1 MRKGIL
7 LAALMLLVACS
18 GASDKRYYQLPAAA
32 DAQPLQSSSRTATGH
47 LWLSR
52 INLSDFLAGNGV
64 VYQTSDVQYVTAGNN
79 LWASPL
85 QQQLQQA
92 MVANLSNALPGT
104 LVSASQISG
113 EQDQLEVDI
122 TGFHGRYDGKVVIRG
137 EWRLTH
143 NGTVSRFPI
152 NVVLKQDQDGYDAL
166 VRTLGQGWQQVCQN
180 IAKQISAV
188 R

>member
-7 LAALMLLVACS
+7 MAALLLLVACS
-18 GASDKRYYQLPAAA
+18 STGDKRYYQLPIGTDAA
-32 DAQPLQSSSRTATGH
+32 PLLASPRAATSH

-52 INLSDFLAGNGV
+52 INLSDYLAGNGV

-85 QQQLQQA
+85 EQQLQQA
-92 MVANLSNALPGT
+92 MLANLNNALPGT
-104 LVSASQISG
+104 LVSASQAPG
-113 EQDQLEVDI
+113 EQDQLEVDV

-152 NVVLKQDQDGYDAL
+152 NMILTQDKDGYDAL
-166 VRTLGQGWQQVCQN
+166 VRTLAQGWQQVCQH
-180 IAKQISAV
+180 IAKQITAMG
-188 R
+188 

>member
-7 LAALMLLVACS
+7 LAAMFLLVACS
-18 GASDKRYYQLPAAA
+18 GTSDKRYYQLPIAA
-32 DAQPLQSSSRTATGH
+32 DAAPLRSSSPAAINH

-52 INLSDFLAGNGV
+52 VNLSDFLAANGV

-85 QQQLQQA
+85 EQQLQQA

-104 LVSASQISG
+104 LVSASQAAG
-113 EQDQLEVDI
+113 EQDQLEVDV

-143 NGTVSRFPI
+143 NGMVSRFPI
-152 NVVLKQDQDGYDAL
+152 NLVLNQDKDGYDGL
-166 VRTLGQGWQQVCQN
+166 VRTLAQGWQQVCQN
-180 IAKQISAV
+180 IAKQISAL